1 MKKDEPPPLG
11 VFWECSQP
19 ACGFRFVEAPLRG
32 HPPPTRPC
40 PRCGAP
46 AVVEATVP
54 PPPPRSPTGEPPPPQ
69 VAVLLDNLRSA
80 YNVGAAF
87 RIADAA
93 GLRHL
98 YLAGI
103 TPSPKHPG
111 VGKTALGAQRAV
123 PWSQHINGVKLVATL
138 QAQGW
143 AVWALETGSTSRPL
157 GEWLNTGVPS
167 RLVLVVG
174 NEVAGV
180 DPAILQRADAVAALP
195 MWGIKASLN
204 VATALAAAIYR
215 VRATV
220 SSSGASP

>member
-1 MKKDEPPPLG
+1 M
-11 VFWECSQP
+11 
-19 ACGFRFVEAPLRG
+19 
-32 HPPPTRPC
+32 
-40 PRCGAP
+40 
-46 AVVEATVP
+46 
-54 PPPPRSPTGEPPPPQ
+54 
-69 VAVLLDNLRSA
+69 LLDNLRSA

-123 PWSQHINGVKLVATL
+123 PWSHHPNSVRLVITL
-138 QAQGW
+138 QTEGW
-143 AVWALETGSTSRPL
+143 AIWALETGPASRPL
-157 GEWLNTGVPS
+157 DELLGTALPE
-167 RLVLVVG
+167 RLLLVVG

-180 DPAILQRADAVAALP
+180 DPAILHRADAVAALP
-195 MWGIKASLN
+195 MWGVKASLN

-215 VRATV
+215 LRAKGCAPT
-220 SSSGASP
+220 AD